1 MSLESTNARMDA
13 LGSHILTYGR
23 PLTVAEITQHIDAVD
38 SAALVRVAKR
48 IFAGRPT
55 MAAMG
60 PTRRL
65 LRVDDIAARIGLSRV
80 LQQA

>member
-1 MSLESTNARMDA
+1 
-13 LGSHILTYGR
+13 
-23 PLTVAEITQHIDAVD
+23 
-38 SAALVRVAKR
+38 VRVAKR

-65 LRVDDIAARIGLSRV
+65 VHAEDIAARIGLGKL